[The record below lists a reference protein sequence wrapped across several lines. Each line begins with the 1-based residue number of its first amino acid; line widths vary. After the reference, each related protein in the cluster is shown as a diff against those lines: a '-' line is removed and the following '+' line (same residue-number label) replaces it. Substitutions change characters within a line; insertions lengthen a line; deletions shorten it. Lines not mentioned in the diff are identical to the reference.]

1 MSSIQIL
8 LQDMYR
14 LENDLSR
21 FELKF
26 GVKSQDFYKA
36 MMAGELEE
44 FDDLDDYRME
54 FMEWLALYETWL
66 SFREKYRHVI
76 ERQPVAIQIKTHL
89 EPVYA

>member
-1 MSSIQIL
+1 
-8 LQDMYR
+8 
-14 LENDLSR
+14 
-21 FELKF
+21 
-26 GVKSQDFYKA
+26 

-54 FMEWLALYETWL
+54 FIEWLALYETWL

-76 ERQPVAIQIKTHL
+76 ERQPIAIQIKTHL

>member
-1 MSSIQIL
+1 MSSVQIL

-54 FMEWLALYETWL
+54 FLEWLALYETWL
-66 SFREKYRHVI
+66 SFGEKYRYVI
-76 ERQPVAIQIKTHL
+76 SRQPVAIHIKTHL
-89 EPVYA
+89 EPVYT